1 VIDERDAETARA
13 IADELGIAVAVT
25 DTVMRD
31 DDVAAAVAATAVDL
45 ATR

>member
-1 VIDERDAETARA
+1 MIDERDADAAPA

-31 DDVAAAVAATAVDL
+31 DDVAAAL
-45 ATR
+45 ATTAIELAT